1 MTRRRL
7 TILLSMVPES
17 LEDHLEMNIGRF
29 DTYAS
34 SPTLSRKL
42 RRLTPIVVVLF
53 PWSWTH
59 SRGTTKAKEKA
70 QKAKPKMIR
79 AIPTR
84 TWFATCAT
92 RKAIARPI
100 VGTQRPMEALVN
112 HQVRRA
118 VPSPTPRVAKER
130 GNRKVKATGKAPKAR
145 LEGEAE
151 GDQAAEQEWPDGDE
165 PERDSCAWPEGRVL
179 VQYRPRVAQGHQ
191 WTGRPLPGSCAR
203 STATSPGSG
212 RGLGTTCSRSAREI
226 EVKRTRPTGARC
238 LTARDTLQLM
248 AWKHTCGPSYRR
260 WVTLCKSNGMPGRSR
275 PNEATTSG
283 QSCLVR
289 RSSSGIPCTVGRTP
303 VWVHL
308 PREPDYSKHKDK
320 YEPEQ
325 EGEEEEMQSVEEEEI
340 QSVESSEEE
349 ESAQVSAEEG
359 ESEVEVE
366 VEETSGDE
374 RKSVVSAPFPL
385 HDPGHQF
392 LAATEVEE
400 S

>member
-17 LEDHLEMNIGRF
+17 LEDHLEMNIGRL

-165 PERDSCAWPEGRVL
+165 PEREGNLGLLCVARGSSTGSVPSQGRTGSPMDRETAARIVRPEHGNL
-179 VQYRPRVAQGHQ
+179 S
-191 WTGRPLPGSCAR
+191 WF
-203 STATSPGSG
+203 
-212 RGLGTTCSRSAREI
+212 
-226 EVKRTRPTGARC
+226 
-238 LTARDTLQLM
+238 
-248 AWKHTCGPSYRR
+248 W
-260 WVTLCKSNGMPGRSR
+260 SR
-275 PNEATTSG
+275 PWDDVFSE
-283 QSCLVR
+283 CKR
-289 RSSSGIPCTVGRTP
+289 DRSKADSTYRCTVPNCKGYSPAHGLEAHWWSKLQTMGHP
-303 VWVHL
+303 VQGQW
-308 PREPDYSKHKDK
+308 DASK
-320 YEPEQ
+320 
-325 EGEEEEMQSVEEEEI
+325 VE
-340 QSVESSEEE
+340 
-349 ESAQVSAEEG
+349 A
-359 ESEVEVE
+359 
-366 VEETSGDE
+366 
-374 RKSVVSAPFPL
+374 K
-385 HDPGHQF
+385 
-392 LAATEVEE
+392 
-400 S
+400 